1 MSNNKDRVRGTVESE
16 KSEIVKHNVC
26 KGNIEKVKGK
36 HETYVEITRKHK
48 SDIYGVRGES
58 SRSS

>member
-16 KSEIVKHNVC
+16 KGEIVKHNVC

-36 HETYVEITRKHK
+36 HEKYVEITRKHNQ
-48 SDIYGVRGES
+48 IFTES
-58 SRSS
+58 EEEFEI